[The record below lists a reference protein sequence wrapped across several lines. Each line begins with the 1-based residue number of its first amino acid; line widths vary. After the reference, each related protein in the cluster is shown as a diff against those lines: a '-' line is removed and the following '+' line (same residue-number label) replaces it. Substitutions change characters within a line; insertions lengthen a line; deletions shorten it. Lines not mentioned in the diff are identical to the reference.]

1 VPSYGE
7 SCPDFTRSV
16 SSEGVCAMADGLI
29 LDGPSEDLDVFEC
42 PKCKE
47 TIDTSADVCRFCGAK
62 VDHEAAQKAAHLL
75 ARVDQACSDA
85 SVLRN
90 TAVIAFLLVLG
101 IVYSLLRA
109 ARLVLVF
116 GFQNEVL
123 GISALVLILSAPFP
137 IWSLR
142 WWSKYTSLTSD
153 DEDFQDARVT
163 VRSTGSTALAFAAAS
178 GALFCV
184 VLILKLAHQ

>member
-1 VPSYGE
+1 
-7 SCPDFTRSV
+7 
-16 SSEGVCAMADGLI
+16 MADGLI
-29 LDGPSEDLDVFEC
+29 LDGPSEDLNIFEC
-42 PKCKE
+42 PNCKQ

-62 VDHEAAQKAAHLL
+62 VNHESAQKAAHLL

-90 TAVIAFLLVLG
+90 TAVVAFLLVLG
-101 IVYSLLRA
+101 IVISLLRA
-109 ARLVLVF
+109 ARLVLLF

-123 GISALVLILSAPFP
+123 GLCGLVLILSSPFP

-142 WWSKYTSLTSD
+142 WWTKYASLTSD

-163 VRSTGSTALAFAAAS
+163 VRSTGSTALAFMAAS
-178 GALFCV
+178 GSLFCL
-184 VLILKLAHQ
+184 VLIFKLAHR

>member
-1 VPSYGE
+1 
-7 SCPDFTRSV
+7 
-16 SSEGVCAMADGLI
+16 MADGLI
-29 LDGPSEDLDVFEC
+29 LEGPSEDLNIFEC

-90 TAVIAFLLVLG
+90 TAVVAFLLVLG

-109 ARLVLVF
+109 ARLVLLI

-123 GISALVLILSAPFP
+123 GLSVLVLILSAPFP

-142 WWSKYTSLTSD
+142 WWTKYTSLKSD

-163 VRSTGSTALAFAAAS
+163 VRSTGISALAFAVAS
-178 GALFCV
+178 GALFCL
-184 VLILKLAHQ
+184 VLILKFAHQ

>member
-1 VPSYGE
+1 
-7 SCPDFTRSV
+7 
-16 SSEGVCAMADGLI
+16 MADGLI
-29 LDGPSEDLDVFEC
+29 LEGPSEDLNIFEC
-42 PKCKE
+42 PNCKQ

-62 VDHEAAQKAAHLL
+62 VDHESAQKAAHLL

-90 TAVIAFLLVLG
+90 TAVVAFLLMLG
-101 IVYSLLRA
+101 VAFSLLRA

-116 GFQNEVL
+116 GFQNELMGLCV
-123 GISALVLILSAPFP
+123 LVLILSAPFP

-142 WWSKYTSLTSD
+142 WWTKYTSLTSD

-163 VRSTGSTALAFAAAS
+163 VRSTGSTALAFTIAS
-178 GALFCV
+178 GALICL
-184 VLILKLAHQ
+184 VLILKFARR

>member
-1 VPSYGE
+1 
-7 SCPDFTRSV
+7 
-16 SSEGVCAMADGLI
+16 MADGLI
-29 LDGPSEDLDVFEC
+29 LEGPSEELNIFEC
-42 PKCKE
+42 PNCKQ
-47 TIDTSADVCRFCGAK
+47 TIDTSASVCRFCGAK

-90 TAVIAFLLVLG
+90 AAVVAFLLVLG
-101 IVYSLLRA
+101 IVYCLLRA
-109 ARLVLVF
+109 ARLVLLI

-123 GISALVLILSAPFP
+123 GISILVLMLSAPFP

-142 WWSKYTSLTSD
+142 WWTKFASITSD

-163 VRSTGSTALAFAAAS
+163 VRSTGSTALIFAVAS
-178 GALFCV
+178 GALFCL
-184 VLILKLAHQ
+184 VLILKFIHR

>member
-1 VPSYGE
+1 
-7 SCPDFTRSV
+7 
-16 SSEGVCAMADGLI
+16 MADGLI
-29 LDGPSEDLDVFEC
+29 LEGPSEDLNIFEC
-42 PKCKE
+42 PNCKQ

-62 VDHEAAQKAAHLL
+62 VDHESAQKAAHLL

-90 TAVIAFLLVLG
+90 TAVVAFLLVLG
-101 IVYSLLRA
+101 VVFSLLRA

-116 GFQNEVL
+116 GLQNELMGLCV
-123 GISALVLILSAPFP
+123 LVLILSAPFP

-142 WWSKYTSLTSD
+142 WWTKYTSLTSD

-163 VRSTGSTALAFAAAS
+163 VRSTGSTALAFTIAS
-178 GALFCV
+178 GALICL
-184 VLILKLAHQ
+184 VLILKFARR

>member
-1 VPSYGE
+1 
-7 SCPDFTRSV
+7 
-16 SSEGVCAMADGLI
+16 MADGLTF
-29 LDGPSEDLDVFEC
+29 DGPSEDLDVFEC
-42 PKCKE
+42 PHCKQ

-62 VDHEAAQKAAHLL
+62 VNHEAAQKAAHLL
-75 ARVDQACSDA
+75 AKVDQACSDA

-90 TAVIAFLLVLG
+90 TAVVAFLLVLG

-123 GISALVLILSAPFP
+123 GISVLVLILSAPFP

-142 WWSKYTSLTSD
+142 WWTKYTSLTTD
-153 DEDFQDARVT
+153 DEDFQDARAT
-163 VRSTGSTALAFAAAS
+163 VRSTGSTALAFSVAS
-178 GALFCV
+178 GALFCLF
-184 VLILKLAHQ
+184 LILKFAHQ

>member
-1 VPSYGE
+1 M
-7 SCPDFTRSV
+7 T
-16 SSEGVCAMADGLI
+16 DGLI
-29 LDGPSEDLDVFEC
+29 LDGQSEDLDVFEC

-47 TIDTSADVCRFCGAK
+47 TIDTSSNVCRFCGAK

-90 TAVIAFLLVLG
+90 TAVVAFLLVLG

-109 ARLVLVF
+109 SRLVLVI
-116 GFQNEVL
+116 GFQNEVMGL
-123 GISALVLILSAPFP
+123 CVLVLILATPFP

-142 WWSKYTSLTSD
+142 WWTKYASLPSD
-153 DEDFQDARVT
+153 DDDFQNARGT
-163 VRSTGSTALAFAAAS
+163 VRSTGSSALAFSVAS
-178 GALFCV
+178 GALFCL
-184 VLILKLAHQ
+184 VLILKFARQ